1 MLSTKRKFWTNNT
14 ETRFFRVLKRTVR
27 NPVKTR
33 CSHLN
38 TEGKNTE
45 KPGTETGFFPYPP
58 NSVDSLTL
66 YLLLMRC
73 VLMGTLIFN
82 VWFL

>member
-58 NSVDSLTL
+58 NSVDSLRHVQL
-66 YLLLMRC
+66 DEQL
-73 VLMGTLIFN
+73 
-82 VWFL
+82 